1 MLLPSPLAGS
11 ASLPLLMVR
20 MESAKGKY
28 ESWFRQNGIASQQDR
43 ETILAFMEEI
53 FTIATDI
60 VLSEEE
66 SKQNDQ
72 LQ

>member
-28 ESWFRQNGIASQQDR
+28 ESWFRQNGITSQQDQ
-43 ETILAFMEEI
+43 EAILAFMEEL
-53 FTIATDI
+53 FAIATDI
-60 VLSEEE
+60 VLNED
-66 SKQNDQ
+66 KNDST
-72 LQ
+72 